1 MDINNPVRAD
11 TINIMMCCQK
21 NVRVVKYRVA
31 AIRCMPRLGASVL
44 ICSLLAAF
52 PTAWSAD
59 GVSFNHDVL
68 PILSDKCFHC
78 HGPDAKNQDS
88 EFRLDTREHAVDD
101 LGGYFGI
108 KPGDLEASELHRR
121 IHAADD
127 EQMPPKDAVRQLN
140 EQEKA
145 TLDAWIL
152 AGAPYEAHWSFI
164 PLPREVDVPDVGDAW
179 AENEMDRFIYAE
191 HLEAGVEPNDRASKE
206 IWLRRVTFDLTGLP
220 PTVAEIG
227 AFLGDDSPKAYSNV
241 VDRLL
246 ASIACAE
253 RLTTEWLDVARYS
266 DSYGYQRDD
275 ARFVWP
281 WRDWVIEAF
290 HENMPYD
297 DFITW
302 QLAGDLL
309 PNPTRNQMLATAF
322 NRLHSHKKEGGVAVE
337 EFRVENVADRTHTV
351 GAAFMGLT
359 FECARCHDHKYDP
372 ITTKDYYRLSSFFAN
387 VDERGLISFFTS
399 AVPTPAMPLPTAQ
412 QEQDLK
418 DAEQAIVHSEEELK
432 RVVDDAQDPFE
443 SWLQN
448 RQQTNELAG
457 LVAHLNFDAF
467 QSSPTDASE
476 GDDGKKNSAAEPKL
490 QKLANLA
497 TPKNQAHTAKA
508 NTLVAGKSGQAIK
521 LTGDDPVEIPNTG
534 HFSRDQPFSISLWI
548 NTPETKERAVI
559 YRRSRGWDDAGS
571 IGYELT
577 KLGAK
582 LSAKLTHYWP
592 GNTIDVETSEFLE
605 PNRWYHVAVTYDG
618 SSKAKGLQI
627 YIDGKHA
634 DTTIVYDHLTRQI
647 TEWGGERNLAIG
659 TRYRDRGFK
668 NGLVDEFYVF
678 NRTLSALE
686 VSHLYDGQALHQI
699 LGKPTD
705 QLTAIERD
713 QLREFFMLSTHEPI
727 QQARLQLR
735 EARKQW
741 NQAMDS
747 TPAITVMR
755 ERSQPRPTF
764 VLERGGYDSRG
775 EQVTASTPEFMPKF
789 PADQPTNRLGL
800 ARWLTSDDHPL
811 TARVTVNRYW
821 QLMFGTGL
829 VRTPEDFG
837 AQGERPTHPEL
848 LDWLAR
854 DFVDHGWNVRRLLRM
869 MALSATYRQS
879 AIATHELRDQDPEN
893 RLLARSFGTRLSAE
907 MIRDNALATSGLLSS
922 EVGGPPVKPYDISLS
937 YKPSTP
943 DKGPGLYRRSLYTF
957 WQRTSPAPVMT
968 TLNANKRDVCR
979 LRREVAPSPLQ
990 ALVML
995 NGTQFVEAARV
1006 MAGNLLAEHGEN
1018 ELSMVADAYRRLT
1031 SSSPTA
1037 KQVEILQQ
1045 LFNEQLTIFQEQP
1058 QRANQLLAVGNAPS
1072 PTSEDQA
1079 RHAAATVLVNSIMNL
1094 DECVRLQ

>member
-1 MDINNPVRAD
+1 M
-11 TINIMMCCQK
+11 
-21 NVRVVKYRVA
+21 
-31 AIRCMPRLGASVL
+31 L
-44 ICSLLAAF
+44 IYSLLAAL
-52 PTAWSAD
+52 PTAWSAEE
-59 GVSFNHDVL
+59 VSFNHDVL

-88 EFRLDTREHAVDD
+88 EFRLDTREHALDD
-101 LGGYFGI
+101 LGGYVGI
-108 KPGDLEASELHRR
+108 TPGDLEASELHRR
-121 IHAADD
+121 IHATDD
-127 EQMPPKDAVRQLN
+127 EQMPPKDAVRQLS

-145 TLDAWIL
+145 TLNAWIL

-164 PLPREVDVPDVGDAW
+164 PLPREVQIPAVGEGW
-179 AENEMDRFIYAE
+179 AANEIDRFIYAG
-191 HLEAGVEPNDRASKE
+191 HLEAGVQPNSPASKE
-206 IWLRRVTFDLTGLP
+206 AWLRRVTFDLTGLP
-220 PTVAEIG
+220 PTLAEID
-227 AFLGDDSPKAYSNV
+227 AFLSDDSPAAHSQV

-297 DFITW
+297 DFIIW

-399 AVPTPAMPLPTAQ
+399 AVPTPAMPLPTTQ
-412 QEQDLK
+412 QEQELK
-418 DAEQAIVHSEEELK
+418 KAEEAIAQAENELK
-432 RVVDDAQDPFE
+432 RVDEEARVPFE

-448 RQQTNELAG
+448 RQQNHEMTG
-457 LVAHLNFDAF
+457 MVAHLDFDKF
-467 QSSPTDASE
+467 HTTPEHEVE
-476 GDDGKKNSAAEPKL
+476 GEDGKQKPAQDSKL
-490 QKLANLA
+490 HKLPNLA
-497 TPKNQAHTAKA
+497 SPENLAHTPKA
-508 NTLVAGKSGQAIK
+508 NTLVAGKTGQAIK

-534 HFSRDQPFSISLWI
+534 QFSRDQPFSFCLWI

-559 YRRSRGWDDAGS
+559 YRHSRGWDDAGS

-577 KLGAK
+577 KLGGK
-582 LSAKLTHYWP
+582 LSAKLSHYWP
-592 GNTIDVETSEFLE
+592 GNAIDIETNEFLE
-605 PNRWYHVAVTYDG
+605 PNRWYHVGVTYDG
-618 SSKAKGLQI
+618 SSKAKGLRI
-627 YIDGKHA
+627 YIDGKCA

-678 NRTLSALE
+678 DRTLSALE
-686 VSHLYDGQALHQI
+686 VSQLYDGQSLHRT
-699 LGKPTD
+699 LSKP
-705 QLTAIERD
+705 IE
-713 QLREFFMLSTHEPI
+713 QLSTVERNQLFEFYVLCAHQPS
-727 QQARLQLR
+727 QTARLQLR

-755 ERSQPRPTF
+755 ERSEPRPAY

-775 EQVTASTPEFMPKF
+775 EQVTASTPEFMPEF

-837 AQGERPTHPEL
+837 AQGERPTHPKL

-854 DFVDHGWNVRRLLRM
+854 DFVDHGWDLRRMLRM

-879 AIATHELRDQDPEN
+879 AIATQELREKDPEN
-893 RLLARSFGTRLSAE
+893 RLLARSFGNRLSAE
-907 MIRDNALATSGLLSS
+907 MIRDNALATSDLLSNQ
-922 EVGGPPVKPYDISLS
+922 VGGSPVKPYDISLS

-943 DKGPGLYRRSLYTF
+943 DDGPGLYRRSLYTF

-1006 MAGNLLAEHGEN
+1006 MAGNLLAEHGDDD
-1018 ELSMVADAYRRLT
+1018 LAMVTEAYRRLT

-1037 KQVEILQQ
+1037 KQLDILQQ
-1045 LFNEQLTIFQEQP
+1045 LFSEQWAIFKEHP
-1058 QRANQLLAVGNAPS
+1058 QRAKQLLAVGNAPA